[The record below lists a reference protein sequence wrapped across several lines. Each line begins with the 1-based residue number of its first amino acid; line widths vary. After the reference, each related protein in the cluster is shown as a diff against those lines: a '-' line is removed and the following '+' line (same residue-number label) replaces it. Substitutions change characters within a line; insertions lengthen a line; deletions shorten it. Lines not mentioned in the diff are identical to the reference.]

1 MKKLIFFVLL
11 LISIAG
17 SSSAQ
22 GSIVLTDYRPLEE
35 FGTDTLAYLQ
45 NNWGI
50 HSNSKNRYHGKT
62 IETFLNDFELPIVD
76 IELRMDVDNTILGC
90 VRFYYRSLKY
100 IESINDYY
108 DHYNV
113 LVVLKFPRL
122 GEDDHRPR
130 YFDVSPTFKGLK
142 PQTDVGYPWREEYRA
157 LMKDWLIEYV
167 QFNYVWWK

>member
-17 SSSAQ
+17 RSSAQ
-22 GSIVLTDYRPLEE
+22 GLITLTDYRPLEE

-76 IELRMDVDNTILGC
+76 IELRMDAYNTTLGF

-113 LVVLKFPRL
+113 LVLLKSPRL
-122 GEDDHRPR
+122 GEDDHRPT

-142 PQTDVGYPWREEYRA
+142 PQTDVGYPWREEYRE
-157 LMKDWLIEYV
+157 LMKDWLIEDV

>member
-22 GSIVLTDYRPLEE
+22 GLITLTDYRPLAE

-76 IELRMDVDNTILGC
+76 IELRMDAYNTTLGF

-122 GEDDHRPR
+122 GEDDHRPT

-142 PQTDVGYPWREEYRA
+142 PQTDVSYPWREEYRA
-157 LMKDWLIEYV
+157 LMKDWLIEDV